1 MGIPLYFKII
11 SEKYPDIIK
20 SNINNKDSL
29 FLDLNCA
36 IHPCCRKIL
45 DQYTVNNFNKNDVER
60 KMINEVLNYIHK
72 LVSLVDPKLL
82 YLAIDGVAPCAK
94 MNQQRLRRYKT
105 VYEKSKIDTIKK
117 EENKETNNFNWN
129 TNAISPGTEF
139 MDTLSKAIVHEI
151 ENKQIYKTIEVHFS
165 DSYVPGEGEH
175 KILEFVKNNN
185 LDNNIVIY
193 GLDAD
198 LIILSFVTH
207 KNNIFLLREAL
218 QFGKPVLDSF
228 LYLDIDNLKYYI
240 VKDLQEKI
248 LIADS
253 TLLFD
258 TNKLNNLMDDYIFIS
273 FLIGNDF
280 LPHLLAF
287 DLRNDGLTFLLNKY
301 VEMYVIYEDNLVN
314 RDKNTIN
321 WRFLKAYF
329 NELNNYE
336 SELLL
341 KMSKKRKKFKLR
353 KTYNDEYDK
362 KIDLL
367 NNYPILHQELEDYV
381 DIGKKNWKYRFY
393 NKALN
398 IYDEDDITMCCKNY
412 IDGLKWTYDYY
423 FKGCKSWKWKYNYRH
438 APSLG
443 DIINTMNS
451 YSLNTIKFSDSQPYS
466 PIVQLLS
473 IFPKTSYNL
482 IPPEYRQLMTK
493 TSDIYDYYPSHY
505 QIDTYYKRYFWQC
518 EPILPLIDYER
529 INSCV
534 KKITM
539 PKYIKSK
546 LNSNVYIKEPL
557 FK

>member
-11 SEKYPDIIK
+11 SEKYPSIIK
-20 SNINNKDSL
+20 STLENQDSL

-45 DQYTVNNFNKNDVER
+45 EEYSIDNFNKNDVER
-60 KMINEVLNYIHK
+60 KMINEVLNYIYK
-72 LVSLVDPKLL
+72 LVSMVNPKLL
-82 YLAIDGVAPCAK
+82 YIAIDGVAPCAK

-105 VYEKSKIDTIKK
+105 VYEKGKIDQIKK
-117 EENKETNNFNWN
+117 EENRDTNNFNWN

-139 MDTLSKAIVHEI
+139 MDSLSKSIIYEI
-151 ENKQIYKTIEVHFS
+151 NNKQIYKNIEVHFS

-175 KILEFVKNNN
+175 KILEFIKNNT

-198 LIILSFVTH
+198 LIILSFVSH
-207 KNNIFLLREAL
+207 KHNIFLLRESL

-240 VKDLQEKI
+240 VKDIQEKI
-248 LIADS
+248 LLADS

-258 TNKLNNLMDDYIFIS
+258 SDKLNNLMDDYIFIS

-287 DLRNDGLTFLLNKY
+287 DLRHDGLTFLLDKY

-314 RDKNTIN
+314 RKKNTIN
-321 WRFLKAYF
+321 WRFLKTYL

-336 SELLL
+336 SDLLL

-353 KTYNDEYDK
+353 KPYSDEYEK

-367 NNYPILHQELEDYV
+367 NNYPILNQELEDYI
-381 DIGKKNWKYRFY
+381 DIGRKNWKYRFY
-393 NKALN
+393 NKAMN
-398 IYDEDDITMCCKNY
+398 IYDDDDIKMCCKNY

-438 APSLG
+438 APSLR
-443 DIINTMNS
+443 DILNTMDTYCIS
-451 YSLNTIKFSDSQPYS
+451 SIKFNETQPYS

-473 IFPKTSYNL
+473 IFPKTSQNL
-482 IPPEYRQLMTK
+482 IHNDYRNLMNSS
-493 TSDIYDYYPSHY
+493 SDIYDYYPSY
-505 QIDTYYKRYFWQC
+505 YDIDTYYKRYFWQC
-518 EPILPLIDYER
+518 EPILPLIDYDR
-529 INSCV
+529 INKAV
-534 KKITM
+534 QKIKM

-546 LNSNVYIKEPL
+546 LNSKVYIK
-557 FK
+557 KT

>member
-20 SNINNKDSL
+20 SNIEKKDSL

-45 DQYTVNNFNKNDVER
+45 ENYSVNNFNKNNVEN

-72 LVSLVDPKLL
+72 LVAFVNPKLL

-105 VYEKSKIDTIKK
+105 IYEKEKTDSIKK
-117 EENKETNNFNWN
+117 EEKIESTNFNWN

-139 MDTLSKAIVHEI
+139 MDKLSKSIIHEI
-151 ENKQIYKTIEVHFS
+151 NNKQIYKDINVHFS
-165 DSYVPGEGEH
+165 DSYIPGEGEH
-175 KILEFVKNNN
+175 KILEFIKNNE

-198 LIILSFVTH
+198 LIILSFVSH

-218 QFGKPVLDSF
+218 QFGKPVMDQF

-240 VKDLQEKI
+240 VKDIQEKI
-248 LIADS
+248 LIADN

-258 TNKLNNLMDDYIFIS
+258 EEKLNNLIDDYIFIT

-287 DLRNDGLTFLLNKY
+287 DLRNDGLTFLLDKY

-314 RDKNTIN
+314 RKKNTIN
-321 WRFLKAYF
+321 WLFLKTY
-329 NELNNYE
+329 LNALSSYE
-336 SELLL
+336 SDLLL
-341 KMSKKRKKFKLR
+341 KMSKKRKKFRLNKP
-353 KTYNDEYDK
+353 YSSEYEK

-367 NNYPILHQELEDYV
+367 NNYPILHQESENYV
-381 DIGKKNWKYRFY
+381 DIGRKNWKYRFY

-398 IYDEDDITMCCKNY
+398 IYDNDDIDHCCLNY
-412 IDGLKWTYDYY
+412 IEGLKWTYDYY

-438 APSLG
+438 APSIV
-443 DIINTMNS
+443 DIINVMSNTN
-451 YSLNTIKFSDSQPYS
+451 LNDIKFKENNPYS

-473 IFPKTSYNL
+473 IFPSTSRNL
-482 IPPEYRQLMTK
+482 IPSEYRHLMTSS
-493 TSDIYDYYPSHY
+493 SDIYDYYPTHY
-505 QIDTYYKRYFWQC
+505 EIDTYYKRYFWQC

-546 LNSNVYIKEPL
+546 LNSKVHIKL
-557 FK
+557 KC